1 MGNLKTDYNGWTNYE
16 TWLTGVWIDNN
27 EADHACVLDLTLR
40 ARSLADLADK
50 LRDYIESSQ
59 PDIGTDAHG
68 LFVDLMTAA
77 VGRINFAELARHYW
91 DEVAAPNV

>member
-1 MGNLKTDYNGWTNYE
+1 MRTGSYNGWSNYE

-27 EADHACVLDLTLR
+27 EADQAYVLDLTLR

-59 PDIGTDAHG
+59 PD
-68 LFVDLMTAA
+68 TAA
-77 VGRINFAELARHYW
+77 VGRINFAELASHYW
-91 DEVAAPNV
+91 DEVAR